1 MTTLKGG
8 ISNNVYVW
16 HASDNACE
24 KCQSLYGKEFDN
36 IDDIPDRPHPNCK
49 CYIETVIDD
58 ECGCHEKIQSII
70 DEVDKMEGDI
80 LSDIDEMET
89 IYYETESIYEEYYS
103 LKEELASREEELK
116 ACGADCMA
124 SGGSTGIIDFSLIEA
139 KLDAAI
145 YAIVKHIDAGKTA
158 YELFR
163 ENKRLM
169 IENRDGD
176 RDKFYHAKSNCEA
189 AELGK
194 WEAWWA
200 LQFSIMKEV
209 MDFVKKVVFQKRNAV
224 EIFQDC
230 VQDINA
236 DLYGMQRAKEA
247 GSCSE
252 KVKDAPDILF

>member
-24 KCQSLYGKEFDN
+24 KCQSLDGKEFDN

-103 LKEELASREEELK
+103 LKKNSPPERK
-116 ACGADCMA
+116 
-124 SGGSTGIIDFSLIEA
+124 
-139 KLDAAI
+139 
-145 YAIVKHIDAGKTA
+145 
-158 YELFR
+158 
-163 ENKRLM
+163 N
-169 IENRDGD
+169 
-176 RDKFYHAKSNCEA
+176 
-189 AELGK
+189 
-194 WEAWWA
+194 
-200 LQFSIMKEV
+200 
-209 MDFVKKVVFQKRNAV
+209 
-224 EIFQDC
+224 
-230 VQDINA
+230 
-236 DLYGMQRAKEA
+236 
-247 GSCSE
+247 
-252 KVKDAPDILF
+252 